1 MRTSVNVPKITALCT
16 LNVWIVCDVNEH
28 LNKSLPKNEKGG
40 SRSGDTKQKS
50 TYMINSLG
58 WQTVVATPPKTIQG
72 FNTVWPPVTDVPAS
86 SAASLKPCIIR
97 GITLSLSY
105 GLKEHK

>member
-1 MRTSVNVPKITALCT
+1 MKP
-16 LNVWIVCDVNEH
+16 
-28 LNKSLPKNEKGG
+28 
-40 SRSGDTKQKS
+40 KS

-72 FNTVWPPVTDVPAS
+72 FSTVWPPVTDVPAS

-105 GLKEHK
+105 GLKGHKLKVTSFSSKPRKESLHL